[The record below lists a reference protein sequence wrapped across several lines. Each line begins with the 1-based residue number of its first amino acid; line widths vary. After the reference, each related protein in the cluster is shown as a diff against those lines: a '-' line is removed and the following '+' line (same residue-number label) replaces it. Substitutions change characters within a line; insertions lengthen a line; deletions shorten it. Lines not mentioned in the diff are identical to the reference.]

1 MTEAGGGG
9 NPPLSELI
17 RNAEI
22 GTDGARKPSFRDN
35 SLRNA
40 KICRRSKKEERKRIV
55 CEYMGEQ
62 CTTRESRS
70 YCKSNSNARETKIT
84 DENQKVKDFLDAK
97 VISVDANEDTYEKL
111 AKHETNL
118 KKKILAFIEKPPKY
132 AGNPKEV
139 FSWCEKL

>member
-1 MTEAGGGG
+1 MSMTEAGGGG

-97 VISVDANEDTYEKL
+97 VISGDANEDTYEKL
-111 AKHETNL
+111 AKHETTL
-118 KKKILAFIEKPPKY
+118 QDK
-132 AGNPKEV
+132 NPSFYRKAPEICRKSKRSV
-139 FSWCEKL
+139 FLV